1 VRQECGARLPS
12 LEFEQVK
19 SVNFCEAKGKEI
31 LKSNTGVC
39 LLVGILLGLATW
51 SSGYGQERAQVRI
64 PAVVP
69 KAREVISFDR
79 LPLGFEENEGQVS
92 RQVRYLARGQGFRV
106 FLTQDDAVLQLMKSE
121 RADQPDGTSSSNLND
136 LRYSGPSAATGD
148 VVRLKLLGASHHA
161 RISASDRLPGYTSYF
176 LGNDPRHWHTKIPNF
191 ARLRYHEI
199 YPGVDL
205 AYYGRQGQLESDFML
220 APGSE
225 PRLIRLGLEGARNMH
240 LNASGDLVLKVRGGS
255 VYLRRPRAYQGKGAS
270 RREVPARYVIRAGNE
285 IGFALG
291 PYDHHQELVIDP
303 VLTYSTYLGGSGGDV
318 GYGIAVD
325 SANNTYVTGT
335 TSSINFPT
343 TTGSQATL
351 GGGIDVFVA
360 KLNPAGTALLY
371 SVFIGGGNLD
381 RATSIAL
388 DSSGNAYLAG
398 YTDSTDFPTT
408 SGAYQV
414 SNNGNTD
421 AFVAKLNASGSSL
434 VYSTYLG
441 GSGIDYGRGVA
452 VDASGDAFITGSTQS
467 TDFPTM
473 NPLQVGL
480 DGGSDAFLA
489 ELDPTGASLL
499 YSTYLGGSGA
509 DEALAI
515 ALDGSGN
522 PYIAGY
528 TFSSNF
534 PTQNPLQ
541 STLSG
546 SSDAFVTEI
555 DPGTSSLVFSTY
567 LGGTGTES
575 AQSITIDSVGSI
587 YIAGETTSSNF
598 PVTTGLQVNYAGQG
612 DAFITKLAPGGTQ
625 MVYSTYLGGGGLD
638 QANSIAIDSSGEAL
652 ITGFTQSS
660 DFPLVDALQRV
671 LGISGAGSCGA
682 TPCADAFVTKLGPSG
697 NVVYSTYL
705 GGSAI
710 ELGQAIATDASGAA
724 YLTGSTNSTNF
735 PVIAGAPQASYAG
748 TNSSTNVFIAK
759 VSAQDAPAVALSPQS
774 LAFGNQ
780 TINNSSNPRT
790 VTLVNAGSA
799 PLNIPPNGIS
809 VTGQFSQTNNC
820 GSVVPAGGGTCT
832 IQVTFTPTQTG
843 SVTDQVTISDDAA
856 GSPQSITVTGTG
868 VTSAG
873 TISVSASSLTFAA
886 LTVGQTSPAQTVTLS
901 NTGNTAVNI
910 SNITASGDFAETNTC
925 GTLPTVLNVGSTCS
939 ISVTFTPTSTGN
951 RSGGISIQDDAANSP
966 QLVSLSGT
974 GNAVFSLAA
983 NARSSVILIGTTS
996 TTFTVTASAPSTFTD
1011 SITLSCTTGTCT
1023 FSPTSITPG
1032 QSSTVTVS
1040 GLSATTSNPYDFAVK
1055 GTSGGQDTTVSL
1067 TVFFADFSLSQTPP
1081 TPALRT
1087 VTAGSSTTY
1096 TVTVNPVNGFNQV
1109 VLLGCKNLPQGTNA
1123 TAQNPDTTCT
1133 FSPPGLTMDGVH
1145 PATSTLTISTTAA
1158 TSSRVLPPPP
1168 GGAPPLGHWRFEWWV
1183 LLAALWMITAAS
1195 MVAVGR
1201 RLMRAKPMRLRTRIA
1216 VLILAASLSALATAC
1231 NNTYYGPTTT
1241 PVATGTP
1248 AGTYTVTIVGTLG
1261 SDNSIQRTTTVNLA
1275 VSP

>member
-1 VRQECGARLPS
+1 MREAYGTRLPS
-12 LEFEQVK
+12 SEFEQAK

-31 LKSNTGVC
+31 LKSNTVVC
-39 LLVGILLGLATW
+39 LLAGILIGLAPW
-51 SSGYGQERAQVRI
+51 SSGFGQERAQVRI
-64 PAVVP
+64 PAAGP
-69 KAREVISFDR
+69 KAREVISLDH
-79 LPLGFEENEGQVS
+79 LPLSFEENKGQVNP
-92 RQVRYLARGQGFRV
+92 QVRYLVRGQGFRF
-106 FLTQDDAVLQLMKSE
+106 FLTQDDAILQLMKSDGV
-121 RADQPDGTSSSNLND
+121 DQLGGTSPSFFKGLSHSS
-136 LRYSGPSAATGD
+136 SSAATAD
-148 VVRLKLLGASHHA
+148 VVRMKLLGASHHA
-161 RISASDRLPGYTSYF
+161 KILAADRLSGCTSYF
-176 LGNDPRHWHTKIPNF
+176 LGNDPRHWHTKIPNY

-199 YPGVDL
+199 YPGIDL
-205 AYYGRQGQLESDFML
+205 AYYGRQGELENDFMV
-220 APGSE
+220 APGSNPE
-225 PRLIRLGLEGARNMH
+225 LIRLGLEGARSMH
-240 LNASGDLVLKVRGGS
+240 LNASGDLVMTVSGGN
-255 VYLRRPRAYQGKGAS
+255 VYLRRPHAYQGMGAN
-270 RREVPARYVIRAGNE
+270 RREIAARYVLRAGNE
-285 IGFALG
+285 VGLSLG
-291 PYDHHQELVIDP
+291 AYNHHQKLVIDP

-325 SANNTYVTGT
+325 SAGDTYVTGT

-343 TTGSQATL
+343 TTGNQPTL

-360 KLNPAGTALLY
+360 KLNPAGTALIY
-371 SVFIGGGNLD
+371 STFLGGGNLD
-381 RATSIAL
+381 RATGIAI

-408 SGAYQV
+408 SGAFQV
-414 SNNGNTD
+414 SNNGATD
-421 AFVAKLNASGSSL
+421 AFLAKLDASGSSL

-480 DGGSDAFLA
+480 DGGADAFLA
-489 ELDPTGASLL
+489 EFDPTGATLL

-515 ALDGSGN
+515 ALDSTGK

-534 PTQNPLQ
+534 PTQNALQ
-541 STLSG
+541 STLAG

-567 LGGTGTES
+567 LGSTGDQS
-575 AQSITIDSVGSI
+575 AQAIAIDSVGSI
-587 YIAGETTSSNF
+587 YITGKTTSSSF
-598 PVTTGLQVNYAGQG
+598 PLTAGPFQSTYAGQG
-612 DAFITKLAPGGTQ
+612 DAFVTKLSPGGTQ

-638 QANSIAIDSSGEAL
+638 QGNAIAVDSSGEAF

-660 DFPLVDALQRV
+660 DFPLADALQRV
-671 LGISGAGSCGA
+671 LGISGAGSCGS
-682 TPCADAFVTKLGPSG
+682 TLCADAFVTKLGPSG
-697 NVVYSTYL
+697 SVVYSTYL

-724 YLTGSTNSTNF
+724 YLTGSTNSSNF
-735 PVIAGAPQASYAG
+735 PVIAGAPQSSYAG

-759 VSAQDAPAVALSPQS
+759 VSAQDASAIALSPQS

-780 TINNSSNPRT
+780 TLNNTSNSRT

-799 PLNIPPNGIS
+799 PLNISSIS
-809 VTGQFSQTNNC
+809 VSGQFSQTNNC

-832 IQVTFTPTQTG
+832 FQVTFTPTQTG
-843 SVTDQVTISDDAA
+843 AVTDQITISDDAA
-856 GSPQSITVTGTG
+856 GSPQTITLTGSG

-873 TISVSASSLTFAA
+873 TLSVSPTSRTFAA
-886 LTVGQTSPAQTVTLS
+886 LTVGQTSSAQTVTLS
-901 NTGNTAVNI
+901 NTGNTAINI
-910 SNITASGDFAETNTC
+910 SSITASGDFAETNTC
-925 GTLPTVLNVGSTCS
+925 GTLPAVLNVGATCS
-939 ISVTFTPTSTGN
+939 ISVTFTPTSTGT
-951 RSGGISIQDDAANSP
+951 RSGGISIEDDAANSP
-966 QLVSLSGT
+966 QSVSLTGT
-974 GNAVFSLAA
+974 GNAVFSLRAS
-983 NARSSVILIGTTS
+983 ARSSVILIGTTS
-996 TTFTVTASAPSTFTD
+996 TTFTVTASAVSTFTD
-1011 SITLSCTTGTCT
+1011 SISLSCTTGTCT
-1023 FSPTSITPG
+1023 FNPTSITPG
-1032 QSSTVTVS
+1032 ESSTVTVS
-1040 GLSATTSNPYDFAVK
+1040 GLSATTANPYDFAVK
-1055 GTSGGQDTTVSL
+1055 GTSGGQNTTVAL

-1109 VLLGCKNLPQGTNA
+1109 VLLGCRNLPQGTNA

-1133 FSPPGLTMDGVH
+1133 YSPPGISMDGVH
-1145 PATSTLTISTTAA
+1145 PAMSTLTISTTAA
-1158 TSSRVLPPPP
+1158 TSSQLVPPPP
-1168 GGAPPLGHWRFEWWV
+1168 GGVPPLGHWKFAWWV
-1183 LLAALWMITAAS
+1183 LLAALWMATAAS
-1195 MVAVGR
+1195 MVVVGR
-1201 RLMRAKPMRLRTRIA
+1201 RLLGAKPVRLRGSIA

-1261 SDNSIQRTTTVNLA
+1261 SDNSIRRTTTVNLA
-1275 VSP
+1275 VAP